1 MNKNI
6 WEKIWDYDPNAL
18 LVINENFEIQIIN
31 TAFTKY
37 FQLENSDILGRK
49 VTDFFEDIESFVRIS
64 IGETDCI
71 EEIKERKE
79 NGLTFS
85 EVTFKVGED
94 GLIARV
100 FHNISPKDKEIQELK
115 TKITSDVQDIMEK
128 QMKVVQE
135 VASLLGE
142 TTAETKAT
150 VGKLL
155 NILKKEG

>member
-1 MNKNI
+1 MDKNI

-18 LVINENFEIQIIN
+18 LVIDKNFEIQIIN

-37 FQLENSDILGRK
+37 FQLENSDILGKK
-49 VTDFFEDIESFVRIS
+49 VTDFFEDIESFVKVS
-64 IGETDCI
+64 LGETDHI
-71 EEIKERKE
+71 REIKERE
-79 NGLTFS
+79 EIGLTFS
-85 EVTFKVGED
+85 ELTFKIGED
-94 GLIARV
+94 GLIARI

-115 TKITSDVQDIMEK
+115 TKITSDVQEIVEK

-155 NILKKEG
+155 NILKKED